1 LETGYEDW
9 SHWLPCNRA
18 VAVPSAAS
26 GPPLPYTRSTA
37 QAAGWQWRIPLQ
49 HRVGNGYV
57 YASEHLSDDEAAE
70 TLLANLDGEAL
81 AEPRFLSFTT
91 GRRKKMWNRNCVAL
105 GLASGFLEP
114 LESTSI
120 HFIQTGISK
129 LLALLPDADF
139 QPILAEEYN
148 RISAAQME
156 QVRDFIILHYKATER
171 DDTPFWRR
179 CAAMEIPESLA
190 RKIALFRANG
200 RIFRHEDELFS
211 EASWLAV
218 MLGQGVSPVRFDPL
232 VDTLP
237 AEPVRQTLDRMAA
250 LMRSTAETMPTHED
264 WIARHCA
271 AQGDRC

>member
-1 LETGYEDW
+1 
-9 SHWLPCNRA
+9 
-18 VAVPSAAS
+18 
-26 GPPLPYTRSTA
+26 
-37 QAAGWQWRIPLQ
+37 
-49 HRVGNGYV
+49 
-57 YASEHLSDDEAAE
+57 
-70 TLLANLDGEAL
+70 
-81 AEPRFLSFTT
+81 
-91 GRRKKMWNRNCVAL
+91 
-105 GLASGFLEP
+105 
-114 LESTSI
+114 
-120 HFIQTGISK
+120 
-129 LLALLPDADF
+129 
-139 QPILAEEYN
+139 
-148 RISAAQME
+148 
-156 QVRDFIILHYKATER
+156 
-171 DDTPFWRR
+171 
-179 CAAMEIPESLA
+179 MEIPESLA